1 MKYIAFYTVPL
12 RRPVALLTLVFAI
25 IVGVFAGSA
34 CHAATDFFPAIGKTP
49 PLTLSEFTAGIV
61 TRSADL
67 NYVTEQDSEVFAF
80 YRNAPVKELTGGVF
94 LEVLRRPA
102 ETQIISQPWSTFFQI
117 RTQHDP
123 TGRWRRLQEY
133 LEENLTNLTV
143 FRLPRG
149 QPYSAQYD
157 LYAVGIFNGKT
168 VVGVQMFGVA
178 T

>member
-1 MKYIAFYTVPL
+1 
-12 RRPVALLTLVFAI
+12 LLTLVFAI

-34 CHAATDFFPAIGKTP
+34 CHAATDFFPAIGKTS

-102 ETQIISQPWSTFFQI
+102 ETQIISQPWSTSS
-117 RTQHDP
+117 RVRARAAP
-123 TGRWRRLQEY
+123 TRR
-133 LEENLTNLTV
+133 
-143 FRLPRG
+143 
-149 QPYSAQYD
+149 
-157 LYAVGIFNGKT
+157 
-168 VVGVQMFGVA
+168 
-178 T
+178 